1 MYSVQ
6 CTVYNV
12 QFTMYSVQC
21 TLSIVH
27 CKLYSLE
34 KFLVLIFLFRIL
46 SYNISK
52 QTPSK
57 GKRTGKYDYNSP
69 VKPVSKTDQ
78 PNVRKKEKKK
88 VKLFPSSISVND
100 VIELDSFSSIDGV
113 GELPPTPLRQNKLKS
128 DRTNEDRDQ
137 KKIFSKQT
145 PSPQPFN
152 LGDFLNPDSAGWKKS
167 GSRSPKKTKSRI
179 KSSTPNPESFMSR
192 LDRIEADVGRKLDL
206 ESKHMFPCIGEGEV
220 KKRIKPITLTSVTG
234 TGIPPGMGR
243 IPKHSGKLP

>member
-1 MYSVQ
+1 M
-6 CTVYNV
+6 
-12 QFTMYSVQC
+12 
-21 TLSIVH
+21 
-27 CKLYSLE
+27 
-34 KFLVLIFLFRIL
+34 
-46 SYNISK
+46 
-52 QTPSK
+52 
-57 GKRTGKYDYNSP
+57 
-69 VKPVSKTDQ
+69 
-78 PNVRKKEKKK
+78 
-88 VKLFPSSISVND
+88 KLFPSSRSVNEG
-100 VIELDSFSSIDGV
+100 IELDSFSIIDGV

-192 LDRIEADVGRKLDL
+192 LDRIEDDVSRKLDL
-206 ESKHMFPCIGEGEV
+206 ESKDMFPGIGEGEV

-243 IPKHSGKLP
+243 IQKYSGKLP